1 MVIRIILLLTA
12 AVLLGTAITA
22 AEDGSSLG
30 FWLAAASGFTGCWS
44 LCPFSRPLLPR
55 HKRLKRQ

>member
-1 MVIRIILLLTA
+1 MIVRIILLLTA

-22 AEDGSSLG
+22 ASDGSGAG

-44 LCPFSRPLLPR
+44 LCPFSRPLLRR
-55 HKRLKRQ
+55 HKRLNRE

>member
-1 MVIRIILLLTA
+1 MVIRILLLLTA

-22 AEDGSSLG
+22 AEDGSPLG

-44 LCPFSRPLLPR
+44 LVPFSTPLLPR
-55 HKRLKRQ
+55 HRQLKRY